1 MARTETVRVSS
12 DEKALL
18 DDVAERIFGTT
29 DVAYGATINTLAS
42 NCLTSE
48 NHEH

>member
-18 DDVAERIFGTT
+18 DDVAEEVFGTT
-29 DVAYGATINTLAS
+29 DVAYGATINSLA
-42 NCLTSE
+42 T
-48 NHEH
+48 NHLDSQNDEH